1 MTTDVAAALRV
12 DASWISIAL
21 ASLPARQRLAARAL
35 QRRTALSWLVTIR
48 PPVSTAAASVAAG
61 GARGAAVVAAPPASL
76 VAALATTF
84 QAMATAAN
92 MSESTGFTVM
102 ALSEA
107 FNSAKPTLTP
117 PPAAATAAGAGGAT
131 ATSSIAGIA
140 GGAAGGILAIASAA
154 AIFVIIRRRRARRQ
168 QNEGDA
174 AIEPEIFVHAAGE
187 KMALPDTDAVA
198 ADAAAATDA
207 ATAVIASGD
216 AAVEPKVFVH
226 AGENVAMPPDTDAS
240 VDVAAAADA
249 ATAVVAAATL
259 DASSGASAHAAPE
272 PDPTPEH
279 DPAASASGPA
289 VPPGV
294 AFAAPSATSTT
305 HVLAAGLFHPRSWA
319 TAAQQKP
326 SSPTGSVGGG
336 TTGLHVRALA
346 SWWNDMAAMP
356 GLALTL
362 AKAGLGADRAHAVLL
377 DIAPVREPSV
387 VAALLIARAAAT
399 GGGSV
404 ALTAAEVGAVLFAL
418 GITDAA
424 LVADTCRSAD
434 VPPELT
440 RAITQA
446 LIDVALR
453 ATANEP

>member
-1 MTTDVAAALRV
+1 MTTDLAAALHV

-21 ASLPARQRLAARAL
+21 ASSPARQRLAARAL
-35 QRRTALSWLVTIR
+35 QRRTVLSWLVTIR
-48 PPVSTAAASVAAG
+48 PPVSTAAASVAAV
-61 GARGAAVVAAPPASL
+61 GASVAAVVAAPPASL
-76 VAALATTF
+76 AAALATTF

-92 MSESTGFTVM
+92 MSESAGFTVM

-117 PPAAATAAGAGGAT
+117 PPAAATAAGAGSAT

-154 AIFVIIRRRRARRQ
+154 VIFVIIRRRRARRK

-174 AIEPEIFVHAAGE
+174 AIEPEIFVHAGE

-240 VDVAAAADA
+240 ADVATAANA
-249 ATAVVAAATL
+249 ATAVVSAGTL

-272 PDPTPEH
+272 PDPTPEQ

-294 AFAAPSATSTT
+294 AVAAPSATSTR
-305 HVLAAGLFHPRSWA
+305 HVLAAASFHPRSWA

-377 DIAPVREPSV
+377 DIAPVREPSA

-453 ATANEP
+453 ATANAP